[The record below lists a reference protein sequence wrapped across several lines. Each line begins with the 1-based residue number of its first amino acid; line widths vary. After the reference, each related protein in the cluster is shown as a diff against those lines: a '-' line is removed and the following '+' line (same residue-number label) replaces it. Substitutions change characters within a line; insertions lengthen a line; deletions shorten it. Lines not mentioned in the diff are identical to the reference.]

1 MVLTTPMGLTQT
13 HCIELVLLNHTCMR
27 GPSVTRM
34 RDFLRYFIFL
44 DFFGG
49 FLRYFEKI
57 SKLLRLLLKVTEVNI
72 EHQKWPNI
80 STNSVK
86 SFFVCEKGKKNVV
99 RRPKPSTGAKSNF
112 LSDIRHKDF
121 RSDHPTWILKRG
133 GLASSGQR
141 LIFSIG
147 RTK

>member
-1 MVLTTPMGLTQT
+1 MYERAKCYPYAGYFEILYIFGFFWW
-13 HCIELVLLNHTCMR
+13 
-27 GPSVTRM
+27 
-34 RDFLRYFIFL
+34 FLR
-44 DFFGG
+44 FFGK
-49 FLRYFEKI
+49 F

-72 EHQKWPNI
+72 EHQKWPKM
-80 STNSVK
+80 STSSVK
-86 SFFVCEKGKKNVV
+86 SFFVCEKG
-99 RRPKPSTGAKSNF
+99 KPSTGAKSNF

-147 RTK
+147 RNKLIKFFSRKKKKKKIIC